1 MSTVTTSVIANNIMS
16 EIKIHESWKQALKE
30 EFEKPY
36 FQMLSEFIKDEI
48 RNWQTLYPHPKN
60 IFAALDQTPFESVK
74 VVILGQ
80 DPYHGPGQAHGLSF
94 SVQEWIKNPP
104 SLANIFKEIQDDI
117 GTPLPKNG
125 DLTHWAHQ
133 GVLLLNTTLTVRA
146 GQPMSH
152 AGKWWETFTDAIIK
166 TLSDK
171 REFLIFLLWGSH
183 AQKKRSLIDT
193 NKHIILEA
201 PHPSPLSSYRGF
213 FGCKHFSQTN
223 TLLREHGLEEIG
235 W

>member
-1 MSTVTTSVIANNIMS
+1 MSDIRID
-16 EIKIHESWKQALKE
+16 ESWKRALKD

-36 FQMLSEFIKDEI
+36 FRELSQFVKNEI
-48 RNWQTLYPHPKN
+48 LSGQTLYPHPKN
-60 IFAALDQTPFESVK
+60 IFAAMDQTPFESVK

-94 SVQEWIKNPP
+94 SVQEWIRNPP
-104 SLANIFKEIQDDI
+104 SLVNILKEIQDDI
-117 GTPLPKNG
+117 GSPLPKNG
-125 DLTHWAHQ
+125 DLTRWAHQ
-133 GVLLLNTTLTVRA
+133 WILLLNTTLTVRA

-152 AGKWWETFTDAIIK
+152 AGKWWETFTDAIIQ
-166 TLSDK
+166 TLSK
-171 REFLIFLLWGSH
+171 EREFLVFLLWGSH

-193 NKHIILEA
+193 TKHIILEA

-213 FGCKHFSQTN
+213 FGCKHFSKTN
-223 TLLREHGLEEIG
+223 TLLREHGMREIE

>member
-1 MSTVTTSVIANNIMS
+1 MPD
-16 EIKIHESWKQALKE
+16 IKLHESWKWALKE

-36 FQMLSEFIKDEI
+36 FQKLSQFVKDEI
-48 RNWQTLYPHPKN
+48 LAGKTLYPHPKN
-60 IFAALDQTPFESVK
+60 IFAALDQTPFDAVK
-74 VVILGQ
+74 VIILGQ

-94 SVQEWIKNPP
+94 SVQEWVRNPP
-104 SLANIFKEIQDDI
+104 SLANIFKEIEDERKNWS
-117 GTPLPKNG
+117 LPPCQVGIKGGSVSNG
-125 DLTHWAHQ
+125 DLTRWAHQ

-152 AGKWWETFTDAIIK
+152 AGKWWENFTDAIIQ
-166 TLSDK
+166 TLSK
-171 REFLIFLLWGSH
+171 EREFLVFLLWGSH

-193 NKHIILEA
+193 KKHIILEA

-223 TLLREHGLEEIG
+223 ALLREHGMKEIE

>member
-1 MSTVTTSVIANNIMS
+1 MISHSSKASENIR
-16 EIKIHESWKQALKE
+16 IHESWKRALGD

-36 FQMLSEFIKDEI
+36 FQELSQFVKNEI
-48 RNWQTLYPHPKN
+48 LSGQTLYPHPKN
-60 IFAALDQTPFESVK
+60 IFAAMDQTPFESVK
-74 VVILGQ
+74 VIILGQ

-94 SVQEWIKNPP
+94 SVQEWVRNPP
-104 SLANIFKEIQDDI
+104 SLVNILKEIQDDI

-125 DLTHWAHQ
+125 DLTRWANQ
-133 GVLLLNTTLTVRA
+133 WVLLLNTTLTVRA

-152 AGKWWETFTDAIIK
+152 AGKWWETFTDAIIQ
-166 TLSDK
+166 TLSRE

-193 NKHIILEA
+193 TKHIILEA

-213 FGCKHFSQTN
+213 FGCKHFSKTN
-223 TLLREHGLEEIG
+223 TLLREHGIREIE